1 MTAVHRGFHHE
12 TDVLIRRVDAQL
24 ARLRSARN
32 TYDLDLAERLVACL
46 RQLILATTHASAAD
60 RARVRAAVHYFVLR
74 RAGRRSVRPLVGDLL
89 VINDVARR
97 VGRPDLVVGLA
108 AGNTPSAPGG
118 PRPAAGN
125 SQSGSGT
132 MRPAAGGPPSVEGS
146 LGGEDAGPPAADVHS
161 AVLNRGA
168 ATPDRLAG

>member
-24 ARLRSARN
+24 ARLRSARHAP
-32 TYDLDLAERLVACL
+32 DLDLAERLVACL

-74 RAGRRSVRPLVGDLL
+74 RAGRRSVRPLVADLL

-97 VGRPDLVVGLA
+97 VGRPDLVVEPT
-108 AGNTPSAPGG
+108 AGNPLSVAGG
-118 PRPAAGN
+118 SKPAGGSPQPAGG
-125 SQSGSGT
+125 STHSESGSV
-132 MRPAAGGPPSVEGS
+132 RAATS
-146 LGGEDAGPPAADVHS
+146 
-161 AVLNRGA
+161 
-168 ATPDRLAG
+168 TPDRLAG